1 MMKMVYQVKENTED
15 IKQLKAQNS
24 EQEERI
30 AQLEAQLKALQA
42 QVKPIETFNG
52 FAFQNSQLI
61 QLCMNHSPVLLDWI
75 TKKLSGL

>member
-42 QVKPIETFNG
+42 QVKPVERFIG
-52 FAFQNSQLI
+52 FDF
-61 QLCMNHSPVLLDWI
+61 
-75 TKKLSGL
+75 K

>member
-1 MMKMVYQVKENTED
+1 MQTIYQVQENTED

-52 FAFQNSQLI
+52 FAF
-61 QLCMNHSPVLLDWI
+61 
-75 TKKLSGL
+75 